1 MKKIPL
7 RLRLFI
13 ISTISIFLFILL
25 NGITISSYLEKVF
38 NKFQANLR
46 TEATN
51 NLNKKLLS
59 QSKVLQIELNNRK
72 EKGILLLSTLSNNLQ
87 LLENTYKNIGDLKT
101 KEYINNLIKKEN
113 ITLKLYE
120 EIDIIYDIDKENL
133 ESYNNL
139 KKLKNKEIPYYIN
152 YFKEKDFLGIKI
164 YKSIFYNEKFLGF
177 LVYKANFISY
187 FAKEL
192 SNIIQLEITFYK
204 DKKIYSTSLSP
215 FVFYEKKWN
224 VIEEDSLKTNTLI
237 IPVKNYEFDNK
248 IYKSAFYPIK
258 NNNSNTIGMIAI
270 SLNYSEFENLFN
282 KINDDK
288 GVLILNFKKTILK
301 FTMFFLLISLL
312 VVYIFI
318 TRVSKP
324 IKEILETIQ
333 IVNEGNLNRKAKV
346 YNDEQFGEIA
356 KNLNQLIDNLKS
368 VEKIKKE
375 FLTRNLNEL
384 KTPISGIIGIS
395 DSLLNNDLGN
405 LNTIQKENIKIINEN
420 AEKLSNIINKI
431 MDFSIYNKKEKILE
445 LKTINI
451 KKIID
456 ENIIN
461 ISNYYKKNNL
471 DIKNYISEDKSHI
484 MGDYNSIYQI
494 FSNLIENAYKYTETG
509 SIIIDAKDF
518 ADMVE
523 ISIIDTGKGINK
535 EKLNRIYGSFEN
547 DIDYEGIGLGIV
559 NKLVNLHGGKL
570 AIDSREGEGT
580 TVSVTLRKSY
590 EKFANKNNS
599 INKLKELIAANNLT
613 KDNKLSSKILIFDN
627 DFLNIQVIMNYLIGT
642 NYYLNVVETKEEL
655 FREISIR
662 EYELVL
668 MDSSV
673 LGFEGY
679 DILKKIRRRF
689 SIFKLPIMIIFPQN
703 SAIGIS
709 RYFESGLNEYIEK
722 PIYKEAFIRKIDSML
737 KLKNSLEEIL
747 NVNQKYR
754 KEKKERLVA
763 ENLKNIHTEL
773 TSTLNIKEIFSI
785 LFKKIK
791 YLFDYESGMVLLKDS
806 DRYRVVFQD
815 KALKSSEKNVRLFKS
830 RYLDPITNKKRIII
844 LSEYKCK
851 KYFGEKVKSAIVIP
865 TVYGNNHNCVIIL
878 KSSNK
883 KHFMKLEKDKVDA
896 LFYQTNIAL
905 KNAALYQEVEEKNK
919 TLKDLIEKIKTIE
932 KLISVV
938 YNEKDKNTAIY
949 YNLLIIINQLG
960 LNYKEGYFFEYKK
973 ELNLLECKSYYYNVN
988 VVSEKTE
995 SSIIEHELWSKN
1007 LKIPLTIN
1015 NILTKA
1021 FNKNKDIYM
1030 KKIDEN
1036 NNMLIEKFENV
1047 TILPINYENI
1057 RYGVLV
1063 LEGNGIKTTIN
1074 EEEKE
1079 ILKIFSLNL
1088 GIYLHTRYLEE
1099 NNLKYE
1105 QIRTMG
1111 KFAQSIVHELRTP
1124 LVGIKGFV
1132 SIVKSKF
1139 EKIKLNDKINMYL
1152 EGIEKETERI
1162 LDVVNQVVNLVDYD
1176 NKKYVFK
1183 EENIKNVFEEVVDNF
1198 KSEIKENELSLD
1210 ISLEEQYYSI
1220 DKTEFKKAIIHI
1232 LKNSIENVDFGK
1244 TKNILKIK
1252 MESMDKF
1259 DRIIIEDNGVGIKK
1273 EILENIF
1280 KPLVS
1285 TKLQGTGLGL
1295 TLAKSIIE
1303 KHGFELFI
1311 VSKYLQYTKVI
1322 IQIPKILER

>member
-1 MKKIPL
+1 MRKIPL

-13 ISTISIFLFILL
+13 ISTVSIFLFILL
-25 NGITISSYLEKVF
+25 NGITVSSYLEKVF

-46 TEATN
+46 TEAAN

-59 QSKVLQIELNNRK
+59 QSKALEIELNNKK
-72 EKGILLLSTLSNNLQ
+72 EKGILLLNSLSNNSEFLKEVYKN
-87 LLENTYKNIGDLKT
+87 LGDTTLEKNIENT
-101 KEYINNLIKKEN
+101 IKKEN
-113 ITLKLYE
+113 ISLKLYE
-120 EIDIIYDIDKENL
+120 EIKLVYDVDTKNKEL
-133 ESYNNL
+133 YNNL
-139 KKLKNKEIPYYIN
+139 IKLKNKEITYYSN
-152 YFKEKDFLGIKI
+152 YFNEEDFFGIKT
-164 YKSIFYNEKFLGF
+164 YKAIFYNDKFLGF
-177 LVYKANFISY
+177 LLYKANFISF

-192 SNIIQLEITFYK
+192 SNLIQLEITFYK
-204 DKKIYSTSLSP
+204 DKKVYSTSLSP
-215 FVFYEKKWN
+215 FIFFEKKWDIKDN
-224 VIEEDSLKTNTLI
+224 ENIETNFLEV
-237 IPVKNYEFDNK
+237 PVKNYELDNK

-258 NNNSNTIGMIAI
+258 DNENNTIGMIAV
-270 SLNYSEFENLFN
+270 SVNYSEFENLFS

-288 GVLILNFKKTILK
+288 GLLIKNFKGTMLK
-301 FTMFFLLISLL
+301 FTVFFLLISLL

-333 IVNEGNLNRKAKV
+333 IVNEGNLNKKAKV
-346 YNDEQFGEIA
+346 YKDEQFGEIA

-368 VEKIKKE
+368 VEKIKRE

-405 LNTIQKENIKIINEN
+405 LNTIQKENVKIINEN
-420 AEKLSNIINKI
+420 AEKLSNIVNKI

-461 ISNYYKKNNL
+461 ISNYYKKTNL

-484 MGDYNSIYQI
+484 MGDYNSVYQI
-494 FSNLIENAYKYTETG
+494 FSNLIENAYKYTDSS

-523 ISIIDTGKGINK
+523 INIIDTGKGISQ
-535 EKLNRIYGSFEN
+535 EKLNRIYGSFKN
-547 DIDYEGIGLGIV
+547 DIGYEGIGLGIV

-570 AIDSREGEGT
+570 AIDSKLGEGT
-580 TVSVTLRKSY
+580 TVSVTFRKSY

-599 INKLKELIAANNLT
+599 IAKLKELIEANNLT
-613 KDNKLSSKILIFDN
+613 KTNKFSPKILIFDN
-627 DFLNIQVIMNYLIGT
+627 DFLNVQVIMNYLIGT

-655 FREISIR
+655 FREININD
-662 EYELVL
+662 YELVI

-689 SIFKLPIMIIFPQN
+689 SIFKLPIIIIFPQN
-703 SAIGIS
+703 SVVGIS
-709 RYFESGLNEYIEK
+709 KYFENGLNEYIEK
-722 PIYKEAFIRKIDSML
+722 PVYKEEFIRKIDSML
-737 KLKNSLEEIL
+737 KLKNSLEEVL
-747 NVNQKYR
+747 NVNQKYK
-754 KEKKERLVA
+754 KEKEERLVA

-773 TSTLNIKEIFSI
+773 TSTLDIKEIFSI

-815 KALKSSEKNVRLFKS
+815 KALKSSEKNARLFKS
-830 RYLDPITNKKRIII
+830 RYLDPITNKKRIMI
-844 LSEYKCK
+844 LSEFKCK
-851 KYFGEKVKSAIVIP
+851 KYFGEGVKSAIVIP
-865 TVYGNNHNCVIIL
+865 TVYGNNHNCAIIL

-919 TLKDLIEKIKTIE
+919 ALKDLIEKIKTIE

-973 ELNLLECKSYYYNVN
+973 DLNILDCKSYYYNVN
-988 VVSEKTE
+988 VVSEDTE
-995 SSIIEHELWSKN
+995 SNIIEHELWSKN
-1007 LKIPLTIN
+1007 LKIPLTIKN
-1015 NILTKA
+1015 AITDS
-1021 FNKNKDIYM
+1021 FNENKEYYLE
-1030 KKIDEN
+1030 KLNSK
-1036 NNMLIEKFENV
+1036 NNMLIENLENI

-1057 RYGVLV
+1057 KYGVLV
-1063 LEGNGIKTTIN
+1063 LEGNGLKLNIN

-1088 GIYLHTRYLEE
+1088 GIYLHTRSLEE

-1105 QIRTMG
+1105 QIKTMG

-1139 EKIKLNDKINMYL
+1139 DKVQSDDKINMYL
-1152 EGIEKETERI
+1152 AGIEKETERI

-1176 NKKYVFK
+1176 NKKYDFK
-1183 EENIKNVFEEVVDNF
+1183 EENIKNIFEEVLENF
-1198 KSEIKENELSLD
+1198 KSEIKENELIVN
-1210 ISLEEQYYSI
+1210 ISLIDKYYSI
-1220 DKTEFKKAIIHI
+1220 DKVEFKKAITHI

-1244 TKNILKIK
+1244 IHNTLNIK

-1273 EILENIF
+1273 DILENIF
-1280 KPLVS
+1280 RPLVS

-1303 KHGFELFI
+1303 KHNFELFI
-1311 VSKYLQYTKVI
+1311 VSKYMQYTKVI
-1322 IQIPKILER
+1322 IQIPKNLER